1 MASSELLTE
10 EENTKIAELV
20 QQSHHKNQS
29 MAVGV
34 VKLYLSDPSENHHVW
49 MERVAGVVSF
59 TKDYARKSY
68 FIQIFDPDHHQ
79 MVWEQEVYREL
90 LYTTPL
96 SWFHSFEGCFNMV
109 GLSFADDREA
119 EYFGM
124 VVKGKIEQ
132 RNVKTGGQAPPAS
145 RQVQPGVSP
154 RLQRKSPPMAEVSVT
169 SKQSKKKKQGS
180 KKGIKDL
187 QISGPLTG
195 SLVHVT
201 GVKSD
206 GSGGMKMV
214 DNSHLIDP
222 VLKKYLTIAGIDS
235 SALGAKEIAQVQKF
249 AEENDLKRTITK
261 RRDEKKMNRK
271 MGRPPPPPSLR
282 PITEGPAVSPSSQR
296 KAPSKPPPSK
306 PPPRKPGPEPHHQ
319 RRKPTKTPP
328 PPPSGPPPSKT
339 SAGGP
344 PPPPPPGPPPPPAF
358 SSSAP
363 KPPSST
369 KPGGLNKVQQNAPK
383 KLDLLGQIRQGHELR
398 KVSDAELERKSNS
411 VEEQDGLT
419 GALINALSR
428 INDAAAI
435 NTSSEEDDDD
445 DWGSDDD
452 EW

>member
-1 MASSELLTE
+1 M
-10 EENTKIAELV
+10 KQV
-20 QQSHHKNQS
+20 
-29 MAVGV
+29 
-34 VKLYLSDPSENHHVW
+34 
-49 MERVAGVVSF
+49 
-59 TKDYARKSY
+59 
-68 FIQIFDPDHHQ
+68 
-79 MVWEQEVYREL
+79 L
-90 LYTTPL
+90 LYCL
-96 SWFHSFEGCFNMV
+96 
-109 GLSFADDREA
+109 
-119 EYFGM
+119 
-124 VVKGKIEQ
+124 
-132 RNVKTGGQAPPAS
+132 
-145 RQVQPGVSP
+145 
-154 RLQRKSPPMAEVSVT
+154 
-169 SKQSKKKKQGS
+169 
-180 KKGIKDL
+180 
-187 QISGPLTG
+187 SGPLTG